1 MASGIR
7 KCVVPYCKN
16 VQDKRHYFPNKESQ
30 LDIFNMWVKN
40 INNPKLNQMS
50 REDILKKRY
59 VVCHIHFEKGV
70 CDDYRRSLPV
80 DAVPTLNLPVPLGDL
95 KVERDIIPSKIGKL
109 MEVAGMKEKVMKL
122 MKLQDVC
129 CVMGCKIQNK
139 RKRFSLFRFPKDIK
153 RAELWHKAC
162 NLDRFGEMKV
172 EDLYKTEYRVCDD
185 HFHEN
190 MFLNKEKN
198 RLQSDAVPTENL
210 SNGSV
215 DIKNFVEEITVE
227 EAQLQSFEEPV
238 GQKDPLA
245 LVVPS
250 KTPTTAAMPEVKL
263 VKTGQNTTILGN
275 KILTP
280 IKFKPNTSKI
290 INLIPIMGQPNA
302 KLINIIPNAA
312 LVNNITPVQVN
323 KQKNVM
329 NVIQAKNT
337 VNVASTSN
345 NIIRLVEVNKPST
358 SNANIMPL
366 EANNPSSSKA
376 TNPVPIKIKTN
387 LKRSSDIL
395 STLESAN
402 KKLKVAG
409 NKDMVENVLTTL
421 KTKNV
426 VNISGEVD
434 NNVNFKDKPALES
447 KNDKVHVV
455 SKENIYNYNRINN
468 IIYLEIIENN
478 DDQNISNNVND
489 LNNTSQQ
496 VVPCAVKDCYDQSS
510 PRFGFPIDRPDQLSR
525 WIVLTGNYELKDLSS
540 TSLFYTHKICGKHFE
555 KHMIASDGT
564 LIYEALPTLN
574 MPVLDSHMS
583 FYMFGVVDKDCH
595 YMMCPNKKR
604 PGVFYYAYPNR
615 RVFQWRVA
623 AGRVKNENQ
632 TNFSKCYICSD
643 HFTPDCF
650 YKDCRALLKKTATPR
665 IFKENG
671 KTITN
676 ENDETAQP
684 DEEDETEGEE
694 GESCSVI
701 NCPIKG
707 SKTRFKFP
715 KNREIWEIWVKNV
728 LNYLFVTDYSQTLK
742 LRVCA
747 YHFDYKMF
755 TNVNRKTIRKDAF
768 PSVNL
773 MKNSI
778 VKIVEYDLYS
788 IKNMVCIYK
797 NCKSN
802 NTKGVYFFMFPY
814 SMERWKSWCKKSG
827 QSSIFSQNRRKFHF
841 NYMICHK
848 HFVDDDFYSISRK
861 LLSRKAVPIPYNIS
875 HTIGQTKSTF
885 KNHPDVKI
893 VGPIKTIEIID
904 SDEEAERSRPIV
916 LEVHEENVEPVEEP
930 YCVISSKSI
939 SFPHRGKS
947 YKYNRE
953 FRNGDKEPITYY
965 PYLKRYLPVQ
975 YKRADWKAKC
985 KYHTAIV
992 IDDDDEFE
1000 RKILGTMVLQLAKQ
1014 YKRNQV
1020 KNNQRLGREYTRKM
1034 QTIARLSRLSGST
1047 IPSSGAT
1054 TECMPVPSLVSISN
1068 ITSEKETNY
1077 TIAKPT
1083 QLSSTTTSS
1092 LQATRH
1098 MPSLMS
1104 ISTNSNANLSSN
1116 GTNNTIPKPPQ
1127 LPSSTNSSGENN
1139 TNTLPSLPVIDL

>member
-358 SNANIMPL
+358 SNANIITPL
-366 EANNPSSSKA
+366 EANKPSSSKA
-376 TNPVPIKIKTN
+376 TNPVPVKIKPN

-395 STLESAN
+395 RSTLESHN
-402 KKLKVAG
+402 KKFKAASNDDKVE
-409 NKDMVENVLTTL
+409 DFLTTL
-421 KTKNV
+421 KTGIDG
-426 VNISGEVD
+426 NIPAKVD
-434 NNVNFKDKPALES
+434 NNIKAF
-447 KNDKVHVV
+447 
-455 SKENIYNYNRINN
+455 
-468 IIYLEIIENN
+468 
-478 DDQNISNNVND
+478 Q
-489 LNNTSQQ
+489 
-496 VVPCAVKDCYDQSS
+496 PCAVQGCCDQSS
-510 PRFGFPIDRPDQLSR
+510 PRYGFPIDRPDRLLM
-525 WIVLTGNYELKDLSS
+525 WKVLTGNFELKDMS
-540 TSLFYTHKICGKHFE
+540 FNTHKICEKHFE
-555 KHMIASDGT
+555 KDKIINGMLVEDAK
-564 LIYEALPTLN
+564 PTLN
-574 MPVLDSHMS
+574 MPVLDSQFN
-583 FYMFGVVDKDCH
+583 FYVFGVVDKDCH
-595 YMMCPNKKR
+595 YMLCPNKKR
-604 PGVFYYAYPNR
+604 PGLFYFPYAANR
-615 RVFQWRVA
+615 IFQWRVA
-623 AGRVKNENQ
+623 TGRVKNDEK
-632 TNFSKCYICSD
+632 TNFSQCFICSD
-643 HFTPDCF
+643 HFPPDCF
-650 YKDCRALLKKTATPR
+650 YKDCKALLKKTATPK
-665 IFKENG
+665 IFKEHW
-671 KTITN
+671 KTTTM
-676 ENDETAQP
+676 ENNKTSQKN
-684 DEEDETEGEE
+684 EEDETEGEE

>member
-684 DEEDETEGEE
+684 DEVDENEGEE
-694 GESCSVI
+694 GESCSVM

-715 KNREIWEIWVKNV
+715 KDKEIWEIWVKNV
-728 LNYLFVTDYSQTLK
+728 LNHQFIKLFRQTLK
-742 LRVCA
+742 CQVCA

-755 TNVNRKTIRKDAF
+755 TNVNRKTLRKDAF
-768 PSVNL
+768 PSINL
-773 MKNSI
+773 LKNSLG
-778 VKIVEYDLYS
+778 KIVDYDLYAT
-788 IKNMVCIYK
+788 KKLVCIYK
-797 NCKSN
+797 HCKSN
-802 NTKGVYFFMFPY
+802 NTEGVNLFMFPY
-814 SMERWKSWCKKSG
+814 SMERWTSWCKNSG
-827 QSSIFSQNRRKFHF
+827 QNSIFMLNSRKFHY
-841 NYMICHK
+841 NHMICDK
-848 HFVDDDFYSISRK
+848 HFVDKDFYSTSRK
-861 LLSRKAVPIPYNIS
+861 LLSRKAVPISY
-875 HTIGQTKSTF
+875 TTK
-885 KNHPDVKI
+885 
-893 VGPIKTIEIID
+893 
-904 SDEEAERSRPIV
+904 
-916 LEVHEENVEPVEEP
+916 
-930 YCVISSKSI
+930 
-939 SFPHRGKS
+939 GKS
-947 YKYNRE
+947 KLN
-953 FRNGDKEPITYY
+953 
-965 PYLKRYLPVQ
+965 
-975 YKRADWKAKC
+975 
-985 KYHTAIV
+985 
-992 IDDDDEFE
+992 
-1000 RKILGTMVLQLAKQ
+1000 
-1014 YKRNQV
+1014 
-1020 KNNQRLGREYTRKM
+1020 
-1034 QTIARLSRLSGST
+1034 
-1047 IPSSGAT
+1047 
-1054 TECMPVPSLVSISN
+1054 
-1068 ITSEKETNY
+1068 
-1077 TIAKPT
+1077 
-1083 QLSSTTTSS
+1083 
-1092 LQATRH
+1092 
-1098 MPSLMS
+1098 
-1104 ISTNSNANLSSN
+1104 
-1116 GTNNTIPKPPQ
+1116 
-1127 LPSSTNSSGENN
+1127 
-1139 TNTLPSLPVIDL
+1139 